1 MKALVRRSGGVG
13 IHTVPYPACTNDD
26 DVRVSVTVA
35 GLCRTDVYVANGR
48 LPVRE
53 PLILGHEFTGVVLE
67 VGEAAGL
74 DPGDHVTAIPLL
86 GCGECRGCV
95 EGNTCSKPRF
105 LGVEVDGAFAEQ
117 IVLPAR
123 NLRKIA
129 PAVDPRKAAYTE
141 PVAAAM
147 AVLKAPL
154 AKSGKGLL
162 LGDNRIATLT
172 ERIMRDAGFSSIT
185 KMSVALAGNLSEE
198 VDFVIETEAN
208 EGSFQVMLE
217 RLRPG
222 GVAVFKSRPA
232 SPVPLNVALAVKKDV
247 TFYSVSYA
255 PFEDAIGLI
264 EAGAVELD
272 DLLGRTYELDQYE
285 EAFSS
290 ADGCNSVKSFFN
302 IATK

>member
-1 MKALVRRSGGVG
+1 MKALVRRAGGVG
-13 IHTVPYPACTNDD
+13 IHTVAYPSCTNED
-26 DVRVSVTVA
+26 DVRVGVTVA

-86 GCGECRGCV
+86 DCGECRGCD
-95 EGNTCSKPRF
+95 EGSPCSKPRF

-129 PAVDPRKAAYTE
+129 PGVDPRKAAYTE

-154 AKSGKGLL
+154 PKSGKGLL
-162 LGDNRIATLT
+162 LGDNRIAALT
-172 ERIMRDAGFSSIT
+172 ERIMRDAGFSSIARS
-185 KMSVALAGNLSEE
+185 SVALAGNLSDE

-208 EGSFQVMLE
+208 EKSFQVMLE

-222 GVAVFKSRPA
+222 GVAVLKSRPA
-232 SPVPLNVALAVKKDV
+232 SPVPLDVALAVKKDV
-247 TFYSVSYA
+247 TFYAVSYA
-255 PFEDAIGLI
+255 PFEDAIALI
-264 EAGAVELD
+264 ERRAVELD
-272 DLLGRTYELDQYE
+272 DLLGPTYELDQYE

-290 ADGCNSVKSFFN
+290 ADGRNSVKCFFN

>member
-1 MKALVRRSGGVG
+1 MKALVRRAGGVG
-13 IHTVPYPACTNDD
+13 IHTVAYPACTNED

-67 VGEAAGL
+67 AGEAAGL

-86 GCGECRGCV
+86 GCGKCRGCV
-95 EGNTCSKPRF
+95 EASTCSKPRF

-129 PAVDPRKAAYTE
+129 PGVDPRKAAYTE

-147 AVLKAPL
+147 AVLKASLP
-154 AKSGKGLL
+154 KSGKGLL
-162 LGDNRIATLT
+162 LGDNRIAALT
-172 ERIMRDAGFSSIT
+172 ERIMRDAGFSSIAKT
-185 KMSVALAGNLSEE
+185 SVALAGNRSDE

-208 EGSFQVMLE
+208 ERSFQVMLE

-222 GVAVFKSRPA
+222 GVAVLKSRPA

-255 PFEDAIGLI
+255 PFEDAIALI
-264 EAGAVELD
+264 ERGAVELD
-272 DLLGRTYELDQYE
+272 DLLGPTYELDQYE

-290 ADGCNSVKSFFN
+290 ADGCNSVKCFFN
-302 IATK
+302 IAAK